1 MAAEI
6 TNKYDPDRNEVILK
20 ATGYRKNVG
29 RYIFV
34 SSTGD
39 ELCAISTSEGDIVRI
54 IDEPKE
60 THAESVFTEE
70 ESEVRHTQQDLK
82 YEASQE

>member
-54 IDEPKE
+54 IDEPE
-60 THAESVFTEE
+60 ELHAQSTATKE
-70 ESEVRHTQQDLK
+70 ESGVRHSQQDLK
-82 YEASQE
+82 TGASQE